1 MDEVEEDTLGKGFT
15 ESLESGGGR
24 KLRSPV
30 VAVEREREREE
41 KEERK
46 GGRRKGCWPNR
57 YRWQGINLVSILLC
71 QKGVSEVGILLVDMV

>member
-30 VAVEREREREE
+30 VAVERERGEG
-41 KEERK
+41 RK
-46 GGRRKGCWPNR
+46 KRRKK
-57 YRWQGINLVSILLC
+57 
-71 QKGVSEVGILLVDMV
+71 KGVLAESV

>member
-30 VAVEREREREE
+30 VAVERERERERGE
-41 KEERK
+41 GRK
-46 GGRRKGCWPNR
+46 KRRKK
-57 YRWQGINLVSILLC
+57 
-71 QKGVSEVGILLVDMV
+71 KGVLAESV